1 MLQAIINFGPKV
13 SIFTISLTQKISV
26 HSYAEGSEHHSADG
40 TSTYPDAQ
48 LAYLSGLEA
57 EDGGVVAV
65 ISEDSDL
72 LVYGCSAVVFKMD
85 RYGNGEE
92 RELDNVFNTV
102 GCVQSFNG
110 VSISKKKKSL
120 QDPSK
125 TNITTKINLMKLEVN
140 GVNSST
146 PM

>member
-1 MLQAIINFGPKV
+1 MARQLIQILRLENIEFVVAP
-13 SIFTISLTQKISV
+13 
-26 HSYAEGSEHHSADG
+26 YEA
-40 TSTYPDAQ
+40 DAQ